1 MKIAF
6 LVTDFPKLTE
16 TFTLREA
23 EELGKHGA
31 EVRIFHLTKFRNDEV
46 VHEFSKPLIQTSLG
60 RPYILGQGV
69 FTGLLKFA
77 ALHPV
82 RFVRILTGLVSSYW
96 RKPKLLF
103 KSLLILPKSLR
114 FSEDIREWGA
124 NHVHAT
130 FAGHPGTAA
139 WIIHQAGGPEYSLTC
154 HAHDIF
160 RTQLMLAEKFQKALF
175 VRTIS
180 DYNARFLRERV
191 GEEACSKLQV
201 IHCGLPE
208 TEKPTKEPRDASF
221 AILFVGSLQLRKGVQ
236 CLLSALTKIAH
247 QPGWTCN
254 IAGDGPMADELKAQ
268 AEKLGLLDRVQFLG
282 PLDAKDVSKQYEMA
296 DVLVVPSIDGP
307 NGRKEG
313 IPTVIMEGLS
323 ASVPVIASR
332 QTGIPE
338 LVKDGETGWLI
349 EPGNIS
355 QLADCLLE
363 VMNKPTLAEERAENG
378 RNLVRRE
385 FNLSINVKRLYN
397 LIQEPS
403 VNNGGTHQT

>member
-23 EELGKHGA
+23 EELGKQGA
-31 EVRIFHLTKFRNDEV
+31 EVRIFHLTKFRENEV
-46 VHEFSKPLIQTSLG
+46 VHEFSKPLVQSSLG

-69 FTGLLKFA
+69 FMGLLKFA
-77 ALHPV
+77 AMNPV

-96 RKPKLLF
+96 RKPKLLA
-103 KSLLILPKSLR
+103 KSLIILPKCLR
-114 FSEDIREWGA
+114 FSEDIRDWGA
-124 NHVHAT
+124 THVHAT

-139 WIIHQAGGPEYSLTC
+139 WIIHRAGGPDYSLTC

-160 RTQLMLAEKFQKALF
+160 RTQLMLSTKFEEAKF

-191 GEEACSKLQV
+191 GEEACSNLQV
-201 IHCGLPE
+201 IHCGLPAA
-208 TEKPTKEPRDASF
+208 EKQIKEPRDTPF
-221 AILFVGSLQLRKGVQ
+221 TILFVGSLQLRKGAQ
-236 CLLSALTKIAH
+236 CLLLALAKIAH
-247 QPGWTCN
+247 QPDWTCN
-254 IAGDGPMADELKAQ
+254 IAGDGPMADELKAL
-268 AEKLGLLDRVQFLG
+268 AEKLCLLDRVQFLG
-282 PLDAKDVSKQYEMA
+282 PLDAKDVGKQYEMA

-313 IPTVIMEGLS
+313 IPTVIMEGFS
-323 ASVPVIASR
+323 ASLPVIASR

-349 EPGNIS
+349 EPGNIG
-355 QLADCLLE
+355 QLSDSLLE
-363 VMNKPTLAEERAENG
+363 VMNNPELSKQRAENG
-378 RNLVRRE
+378 RNLVRRD
-385 FNLSINVKRLYN
+385 FNLATNVKRLYS
-397 LIQEPS
+397 LIQELS
-403 VNNGGTHQT
+403 VNNDGTHQT